1 MSYLRP
7 LNLQPDTL
15 RQCALDSWLRHLLQL
30 IRDNQIIAR
39 GKPLALSPSYHLLE
53 DCLKVKKKLKTL
65 EYSAAAECHLSSND
79 LYQFPSQIVQQ
90 ITLYF
95 FFLPSLQVLVNYSSS
110 AVQHPSH
117 QHTQHQHQVRHHLRR
132 SCHVLQY

>member
-53 DCLKVKKKLKTL
+53 DCLKVKKSLKL
-65 EYSAAAECHLSSND
+65 LSIRPQLSFI
-79 LYQFPSQIVQQ
+79 YPQIIRINHTV
-90 ITLYF
+90 YF

-117 QHTQHQHQVRHHLRR
+117 QHTQHQHQVRHHFRR
-132 SCHVLQY
+132 SRHVLQY